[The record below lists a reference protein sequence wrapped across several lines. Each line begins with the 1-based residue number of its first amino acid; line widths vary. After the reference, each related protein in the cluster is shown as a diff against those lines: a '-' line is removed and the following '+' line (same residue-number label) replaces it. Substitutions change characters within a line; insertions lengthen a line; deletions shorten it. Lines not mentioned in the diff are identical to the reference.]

1 MTILN
6 MVLPFFI
13 ILNTIAV
20 LTLSFKDSGRHTNYV
35 HLVGSPIRQAVF
47 DLLWD
52 KYSKRASFCYFSIA
66 QWMFH
71 SLLESDPS
79 FLRLFLSDEN
89 RSLVAQRMSLQTN
102 YCLMILNFLV
112 LKNVLWR
119 SPFDSF
125 VNILGLLFS
134 DFEFV
139 VLNVWRTYFVN

>member
-6 MVLPFFI
+6 MVLPFFLV
-13 ILNTIAV
+13 LNTIAV

-35 HLVGSPIRQAVF
+35 HLIWSPICQAVF
-47 DLLWD
+47 DFLWD
-52 KYSKRASFCYFSIA
+52 KYSKRASFSYFRIA
-66 QWMFH
+66 QWVFH

-89 RSLVAQRMSLQTN
+89 CSLIAQRMSLQTN

-119 SPFDSF
+119 SPLQSF
-125 VNILGLLFS
+125 ANINRLWYS
-134 DFEFV
+134 DFKSR
-139 VLNVWRTYFVN
+139 VLNVWRTYFVY